1 MLLENELE
9 NEDLSSLSH
18 ALRTNVKVN
27 YDLKTLI
34 KTEYLYDIEPEL
46 LDQTLSADEYLDI

>member
-1 MLLENELE
+1 MLQDKIDKMLLENELE
-9 NEDLSSLSH
+9 NEDLTSLSH
-18 ALRTNVKVN
+18 SLESNVNIK

-46 LDQTLSADEYLDI
+46 AD